1 MGPMQATLALF
12 TAKGSSPNAA
22 TRLDTVE
29 ELVKLVN
36 EELRS
41 ASSGL
46 KERLDTCDAELQ
58 DVKTRLSRLYDVLET
73 GKLSLDE
80 LAPRIRE
87 LRSRHF
93 PYQSLV

>member
-1 MGPMQATLALF
+1 
-12 TAKGSSPNAA
+12 
-22 TRLDTVE
+22 
-29 ELVKLVN
+29 VN

-80 LAPRIRE
+80 LAPRLRE
-87 LRSRHF
+87 LVIAVTVVVALLSF
-93 PYQSLV
+93 SV

>member
-1 MGPMQATLALF
+1 
-12 TAKGSSPNAA
+12 
-22 TRLDTVE
+22 
-29 ELVKLVN
+29 VN

-80 LAPRIRE
+80 FAPRLRE
-87 LRSRHF
+87 LVIAVTVVVALLSF
-93 PYQSLV
+93 SV